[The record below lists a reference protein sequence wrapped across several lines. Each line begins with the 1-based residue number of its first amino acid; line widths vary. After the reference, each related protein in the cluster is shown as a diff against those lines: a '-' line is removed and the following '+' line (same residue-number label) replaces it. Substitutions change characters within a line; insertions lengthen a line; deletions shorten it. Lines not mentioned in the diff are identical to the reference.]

1 MPDLQFS
8 SAELL
13 PGVRHSLSKRVGIS
27 LHSSWALEG
36 EHPGAREVSRKP
48 RQSHMTFSELALE
61 DTQYHSSIRYWWKQS
76 DAFLDQ
82 GEDQKTLPPQTG
94 VSKYLGL
101 CLKKS
106 CSEHVLP
113 FASCQVFLCML
124 PVWSSL
130 SSRMKDRGAE
140 K

>member
-1 MPDLQFS
+1 M
-8 SAELL
+8 
-13 PGVRHSLSKRVGIS
+13 
-27 LHSSWALEG
+27 HSSWALE
-36 EHPGAREVSRKP
+36 ESILGAREGSKKT

-82 GEDQKTLPPQTG
+82 GEGTKDPTSADRG
-94 VSKYLGL
+94 VKVFGGCVL
-101 CLKKS
+101 KS
-106 CSEHVLP
+106 CSEHV
-113 FASCQVFLCML
+113 FAPLLQVARCFCVCF